1 MLCDGNVTCGLDDP
15 NGTRSFGNIKL
26 SSVDAIWRDLRY
38 AERKQ
43 RLAEGRSCDGCSLH
57 HVVQGAMPERASA
70 PRRLIVE
77 ATVVCNIRCQNDAC
91 FKNND
96 PNEQTRTS
104 NFLPLDVFKSLIDQ
118 TASGVEFMWFLNYG
132 EPFLHPHAEDMI
144 AYAKQKNPGM
154 RIHSST
160 NGIPFARPG
169 RAEKLARSGLDHM
182 TFTIA
187 GIDQPTYVRYHGR
200 GSADAALDGLRRVC
214 EAKRELGLST
224 PVVHW
229 RYLLFHWNDSAETIT
244 KVKARAAEMGVDEL
258 RFYLTHIPAGGA
270 TRRLAFGSP
279 DHHEIADLAAAS
291 HGMRP
296 DDDGLFLREDQEHLG
311 PYRWSAPTAR
321 VRLHAQGRFASLALS
336 RPPQTPEAS
345 VVVTLPW
352 SKFTT
357 RVAGDGAWAS
367 MRIFVPRRYRR
378 SQLVAT
384 LATSSWFPVDDDV
397 PDIRCLGVMVAEGE
411 VGGGNAIRFGALAVK
426 VPHLRE
432 KVRKA
437 ERHLSARMRSLRARL
452 AVRPH
457 ASEALAALTK
467 KHRP

>member
-1 MLCDGNVTCGLDDP
+1 M
-15 NGTRSFGNIKL
+15 
-26 SSVDAIWRDLRY
+26 
-38 AERKQ
+38 
-43 RLAEGRSCDGCSLH
+43 
-57 HVVQGAMPERASA
+57 
-70 PRRLIVE
+70 
-77 ATVVCNIRCQNDAC
+77 
-91 FKNND
+91 
-96 PNEQTRTS
+96 
-104 NFLPLDVFKSLIDQ
+104 DVFKSLLDQ

-132 EPFLHPHAEDMI
+132 EPFLHPQAEDMI

-154 RIHSST
+154 RVVSST

-169 RAEKLARSGLDHM
+169 RAEKLVRSGVDHL

-200 GSADAALDGLRRVC
+200 GSASAALDGLRRVC
-214 EAKRELGLST
+214 AAKRELGVST
-224 PVVHW
+224 PVVQW
-229 RYLLFHWNDSAETIT
+229 RYLLFHWNDSAETIAN
-244 KVKARAAEMGVDEL
+244 VKALAAEMGVDEL

-321 VRLHAQGRFASLALS
+321 VRLDASGRFASLALS
-336 RPPQTPEAS
+336 RPPETPEAK

-352 SKFTT
+352 TTFRT

-367 MRIFVPRRYRR
+367 MRIFVPRRYRHSR
-378 SQLVAT
+378 LVAT

-397 PDIRCLGVMVAEGE
+397 PDIRCLGVMVAEGT
-411 VGGGNAIRFGALAVK
+411 VAGDRTIVIGARAIK
-426 VPHLRE
+426 VPRLHE
-432 KVRKA
+432 KVRNA
-437 ERHLSARMRSLRARL
+437 ASRAWRAHQCRSDHSSTGVDRASCAGGDSSKGNVSGRLRGNTRRIRGG
-452 AVRPH
+452 V
-457 ASEALAALTK
+457 
-467 KHRP
+467 